1 MIKFSVFPKIIEF
14 IFDVFC
20 LIGESIKEHAS
31 NWLSSFWTGFKDLL
45 SDFWDSFVE
54 VFCGFFKG
62 LCEFVLF
69 AVAFLSIIVALGGI
83 GGMIVGELE
92 FHWAYVIAPFVVIIC
107 VSILNMMD

>member
-14 IFDVFC
+14 ISDIFC
-20 LIGESIKEHAS
+20 LIGEFIKDHTC
-31 NWLSSFWTGFKDLL
+31 NLLSSFWIWFKDLL
-45 SDFWDSFVE
+45 SDFWDSFVD

-62 LCEFVLF
+62 LCELILF
-69 AVAFLSIIVALGGI
+69 GVTFLSAIVALGGI
-83 GGMIVGELE
+83 GGMIIGELE